1 LRHNRLTSEDWPILL
16 SAGFRSQGLYA
27 DLLWRASFTGELWQA
42 ELGDNEYIMFQ
53 EHDQSMRR
61 VDSQRTM
68 TREEFKQR
76 FGV

>member
-1 LRHNRLTSEDWPILL
+1 MRHNRLTTEDWPLLL
-16 SAGFRSQGLYA
+16 SAGFKSQGLYF

-53 EHDQSMRR
+53 EHDRNMRR

-68 TREEFKQR
+68 TREEFKRR